1 MPAAV
6 ADSAILIGEN
16 GEVTL
21 ACLPQSAGVARR
33 IVAAHLARWGIDA
46 LVDDAGVVV
55 SELVANAATHTGGTR
70 LGLTVAL
77 EHDRTVR
84 IAVRDCSRSLP
95 HRFSDS
101 ADQEHGRG
109 IAVIE
114 SLSTS
119 WGVTV
124 LPIGKVVWARLHPGR
139 VTGRHPQAIERCAD
153 RFTAAVEGETR

>member
-6 ADSAILIGEN
+6 ADSAILIGEH
-16 GEVTL
+16 GEITL
-21 ACLPQSAGVARR
+21 ACLPQSAGAARR
-33 IVAAHLARWGIDA
+33 IVAAHLARWDMDG

-55 SELVANAATHTGGTR
+55 SELVANAATHTGGTQI
-70 LGLTVAL
+70 GLTVAL
-77 EHDRTVR
+77 ERDRTVR

-124 LPIGKVVWARLHPGR
+124 LPVGKVVWARLHPGR
-139 VTGRHPQAIERCAD
+139 LPRRHPQAVDHCAD
-153 RFTAAVEGETR
+153 RVATAVEGEAG